1 MIELLMILIGFV
13 LLLLI
18 VIWKHFIQ
26 QPKHVVLAASN
37 RDQTNIELY
46 HEHKAE
52 IENDLK
58 QGNIDEEN
66 YQYLLTELDQSLLQD
81 MEHADKE
88 KALSDSDKLL
98 SIVWPA
104 VISIFVIAFSV
115 YFYTNNG
122 SYQLITETPRAQ
134 APDQQTS
141 MSAQQQA
148 VERVQMLQQLT
159 TQEPNNSDAWYGLGQ
174 ALVAVG
180 DFDGSLKA
188 FDEVIR
194 IDGEQAD
201 LYGAKAQATYYQNN
215 QQITPQVK
223 LWIDKA
229 LSLDPEDPSTNILLG
244 MDNFMRQQ
252 YTEAIGYWQ
261 RVVDGNRDN
270 VNIGALTGAIAE
282 AKNRLAMS
290 SGSAQ
295 NDFTAKTEAND
306 SAATSGPQL
315 TLDVRVSDD
324 IQQQLEQGAD
334 KVVFVYAIP
343 SNGPRMPVAAVKM
356 YASDLPATVVLND
369 ARAMTPQAKLSD
381 NEKVHVYAVISASG
395 GVGIKSG
402 DYKAELLN
410 VAVADKAPV
419 TLLINSIVE

>member
-26 QPKHVVLAASN
+26 QPKQAAFDAGN
-37 RDQTNIELY
+37 RDQTNIDLY

-52 IENDLK
+52 IENDY
-58 QGNIDEEN
+58 QHGNIDEEN

-88 KALSDSDKLL
+88 KALNENDKSL

-104 VISIFVIAFSV
+104 FLSVFVIAFSV
-115 YFYTNNG
+115 YFYSNNG

-134 APDQQTS
+134 APDQQAST
-141 MSAQQQA
+141 SAQQQA

-215 QQITPQVK
+215 QQITPQVQM
-223 LWIDKA
+223 WIDKA
-229 LSLDPEDPSTNILLG
+229 LSLDSEDPSTNILLG

-270 VNIGALTGAIAE
+270 VNVEALSGAIAE
-282 AKNRLAMS
+282 AKNRLAMT

-295 NDFTAKTEAND
+295 NDFTGEADAAN
-306 SAATSGPQL
+306 SVATSGPQL

-324 IQQQLEQGAD
+324 IQQRLEQGAD

-395 GVGIKSG
+395 GVGIKPG
-402 DYKAELLN
+402 DFKAELLDVDVTDN
-410 VAVADKAPV
+410 SPV